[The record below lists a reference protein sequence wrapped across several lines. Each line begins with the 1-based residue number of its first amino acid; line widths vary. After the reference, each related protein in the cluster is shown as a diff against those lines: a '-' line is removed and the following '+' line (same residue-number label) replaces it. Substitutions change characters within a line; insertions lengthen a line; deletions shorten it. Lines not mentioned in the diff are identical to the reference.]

1 MQDFER
7 FGIPLENIRA
17 AEKWAE
23 KYRKKYQYHTRV
35 PTRKEVMALPGE
47 ELIPLLVGWLVH
59 SPTEIIPSRFQVELV
74 LELLMQRKDVEELR
88 SLVAMCRNFVSEQ

>member
-1 MQDFER
+1 MQDFEH

-35 PTRKEVMALPGE
+35 PTRKEVLNLPAE
-47 ELIPLLVGWLVH
+47 ELKPLLVGWLVH

-74 LELLMQRKDVEELR
+74 LELLMQRGDIVEL
-88 SLVAMCRNFVSEQ
+88 SGLVAMCKHFASGQ